1 MNSID
6 SKYLNNSF
14 ILVGHSGY
22 GKSTT
27 CKAFTGNKSI
37 VVSSKH
43 EGCTSK
49 VSYYPGEFK
58 HLFGDKYFTMID
70 TPGLD
75 DSEGRDKEF
84 YQNLRDNLQTKNL
97 KVKGI
102 IIVFNLQMTRFG
114 QSEKKIIEKIID
126 LVPVKNL
133 WKYITILVT
142 HSYYKKPEKLVKKK
156 EEFIKD
162 LKEIFENNYIHNSFF
177 KYGIIGNFKDIKI
190 AFADY
195 DDEDPQMNEA
205 GDLQKIME
213 NSFKREPLFQ
223 ECKIEIKENIPVIE
237 YSSIDNK
244 TASLYKCKIKYIKYY
259 GQGGKILNEI
269 KTVLDKKKEKD
280 IKRSELDPNDAFIS
294 GGIFGAI
301 GLISLAGLAFPPL
314 EIVAALGYVGSVTA
328 CAISE
333 VVGLSKVGINAYIN
347 SDFKNDELREFLDES
362 N

>member
-49 VSYYPGEFK
+49 VSYYPGEFQ

-142 HSYYKKPEKLVKKK
+142 HCYYKPEKLKKK
-156 EEFIKD
+156 
-162 LKEIFENNYIHNSFF
+162 
-177 KYGIIGNFKDIKI
+177 GII
-190 AFADY
+190 Y
-195 DDEDPQMNEA
+195 
-205 GDLQKIME
+205 
-213 NSFKREPLFQ
+213 
-223 ECKIEIKENIPVIE
+223 
-237 YSSIDNK
+237 
-244 TASLYKCKIKYIKYY
+244 
-259 GQGGKILNEI
+259 
-269 KTVLDKKKEKD
+269 
-280 IKRSELDPNDAFIS
+280 
-294 GGIFGAI
+294 
-301 GLISLAGLAFPPL
+301 
-314 EIVAALGYVGSVTA
+314 
-328 CAISE
+328 
-333 VVGLSKVGINAYIN
+333 
-347 SDFKNDELREFLDES
+347 
-362 N
+362 